1 MNVFDEHE
9 TLKQLGEFGLIERI
23 AGLFEP
29 ASDKE
34 FTGIGDDCAVLR
46 NDSGRS
52 TLITTDMLL
61 QGRHFRREWS
71 SANDLGYKSL
81 AVNLSDISAM
91 GGTPRYAL
99 LSIGLPLDI
108 APAWIDGFLNETR
121 RLCETH
127 GVKLIGGDTS
137 KSGSLIISYTV
148 LGFIEDK
155 KILWR
160 SSAKAGDKIGL
171 IGKVGES
178 GAGLR
183 LLEGSHNKEI
193 PTHRYLIEAH
203 NRPRLYVDEAR
214 FLADSG
220 FVHAMIDLSDGIQ
233 SDAGHIA
240 KRSGVTLIIDTNLLP
255 INDTLT
261 DVCDT
266 FSWSAEEIALTSGED
281 YALMFTFDREKEN
294 TLKNQLRESFPDTC
308 FTVIGKVKEGDG
320 NADVRFLKNG
330 ETFELQQHGFDQFK
344 TD

>member
-1 MNVFDEHE
+1 MILFHNSE
-9 TLKQLGEFGLIERI
+9 TLEELGEFGLIERI

-29 ASDKE
+29 ASEEE

-52 TLITTDMLL
+52 ILITTDMLL

-71 SANDLGYKSL
+71 SAGDLGYKSL

-99 LSIGLPLDI
+99 LSIGLPSDI
-108 APAWIDGFLNETR
+108 APAWLDDFLNETR

-137 KSGSLIISYTV
+137 KSSSLIISYTV
-148 LGFIEDK
+148 LGFIEDE

-160 SSAKAGDKIGL
+160 SAAKAGDKIGL
-171 IGKVGES
+171 IGKIGES

-193 PTHRYLIEAH
+193 PTHTYLIEAH

-240 KRSGVTLIIDTNLLP
+240 NRSGVTLTIDTDHLP
-255 INDTLT
+255 ISDPLT
-261 DVCDT
+261 EVCDT
-266 FSWSAEEIALTSGED
+266 FSWSAEEIALTGGED
-281 YALMFTFDREKEN
+281 YALMFTFDREKED
-294 TLKNQLRESFPDTC
+294 TLKNQFKESFPGTG
-308 FTVIGKVKEGDG
+308 FTVIGEVKEGE
-320 NADVRFLKNG
+320 ADVRFLKNG
-330 ETFELQQHGFDQFK
+330 ETFKLQQHGFDQFK

>member
-1 MNVFDEHE
+1 MNKFDEHE
-9 TLKQLGEFGLIERI
+9 TLKQLGEFGLIEKI

-29 ASDKE
+29 GSEKE
-34 FTGIGDDCAVLR
+34 FSGIGDDCAVLR
-46 NDSGRS
+46 SDSGRS

-71 SANDLGYKSL
+71 SAGDLGYKSL

-99 LSIGLPLDI
+99 LSIGLPADI
-108 APAWIDGFLNETR
+108 APAWLDDFLNETHS
-121 RLCETH
+121 LCETH
-127 GVKLIGGDTS
+127 GIKLIGGDTS
-137 KSGSLIISYTV
+137 KSNSLIISYTV
-148 LGFIEDK
+148 LGFIEDE

-160 SSAKAGDKIGL
+160 SAAKAGDKIGL

-183 LLEGSHNKEI
+183 LLEGSYNTEI
-193 PTHRYLIEAH
+193 PTHKYLIEAH
-203 NRPRLYVDEAR
+203 NRPRIYVDEAR
-214 FLADSG
+214 FLANSG

-240 KRSGVTLIIDTNLLP
+240 KRSGVTLTIDTDQLP
-255 INDTLT
+255 ISDTLT

-266 FSWSAEEIALTSGED
+266 FSWSAIEIALTGGED
-281 YALMFTFDREKEN
+281 YALMFTFDREKED
-294 TLKNQLRESFPDTC
+294 TLRNQLRESFPDTG
-308 FTVIGKVKEGDG
+308 FTVIGEVKEEDG

-330 ETFELQQHGFDQFK
+330 ETIELQHHGFDQFK